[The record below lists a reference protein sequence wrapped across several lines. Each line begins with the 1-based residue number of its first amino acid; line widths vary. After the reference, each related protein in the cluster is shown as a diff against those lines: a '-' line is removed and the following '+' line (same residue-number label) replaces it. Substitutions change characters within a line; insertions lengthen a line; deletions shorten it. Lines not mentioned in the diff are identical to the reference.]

1 MMCCSSCS
9 IAEVDDIKLKK
20 CAARVISLDIAAIN
34 VRQSICLNMSE
45 RTKNGRQN
53 YVMRFYLD
61 SLKSAIL
68 ATCPIRFA
76 FCLFQ

>member
-1 MMCCSSCS
+1 
-9 IAEVDDIKLKK
+9 
-20 CAARVISLDIAAIN
+20 
-34 VRQSICLNMSE
+34 MSE

-76 FCLFQ
+76 FCLFRCCSKLICTGCAYANFLREIENKVLRSKCPFCRQLR